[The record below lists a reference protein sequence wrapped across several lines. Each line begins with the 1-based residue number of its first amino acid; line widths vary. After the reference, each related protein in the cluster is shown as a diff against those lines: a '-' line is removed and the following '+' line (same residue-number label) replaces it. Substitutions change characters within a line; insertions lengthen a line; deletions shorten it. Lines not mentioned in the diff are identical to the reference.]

1 MARWINVELAE
12 VSIARLDLL
21 GETDTAEL
29 VHFELQSTNDPN
41 MPLRMAEYALAIYK
55 QFRRFAW
62 QFVLYVGEPKLR
74 MSPKLL
80 GPNVLFRYELVDI
93 RQINGNELL
102 HSHALGSNILA
113 ILGQVNNPQQTARE
127 VLVRIAQSP
136 PEQRAVALSQ
146 FMLISGLRGLENFVK
161 KEAQRMPILTDILD
175 HKVIGPAFNDGRLS
189 IIRRQITHC
198 FGQIPD
204 WVEARLQTLSR
215 DEIEPLADRIL
226 DAQRLQD
233 LFEPQ

>member
-1 MARWINVELAE
+1 M
-12 VSIARLDLL
+12 ARLDLL

-93 RQINGNELL
+93 REIDSDEFLCS
-102 HSHALGSNILA
+102 SHISSNILA
-113 ILGQVNNPQQTARE
+113 ILGRVKNLQQTALE
-127 VLVRIAQSP
+127 VLAHRKVTARRKGDCYATVSDTLRIK
-136 PEQRAVALSQ
+136 E
-146 FMLISGLRGLENFVK
+146 SGRLRTE
-161 KEAQRMPILTDILD
+161 R
-175 HKVIGPAFNDGRLS
+175 GPANACS
-189 IIRRQITHC
+189 N
-198 FGQIPD
+198 
-204 WVEARLQTLSR
+204 
-215 DEIEPLADRIL
+215 
-226 DAQRLQD
+226 
-233 LFEPQ
+233 